1 MPGDR
6 GQEWEE
12 YRGFAIAPHGNQWE
26 ATHKNH
32 IRRFFQTKK
41 QAKRWIDRRVD
52 HGPNRRGIVRRAID
66 ALIRNKP
73 PDDWRRFPDSQR

>member
-12 YRGFAIAPHGNQWE
+12 YRGFAIAPYGDQWE
-26 ATHKNH
+26 ATYENL
-32 IRRFFQTKK
+32 IRRLFRTKK
-41 QAKRWIDRRVD
+41 QAKRWIDRCVD
-52 HGPNRRGIVRRAID
+52 HGLNRRGIVRRAID

>member
-1 MPGDR
+1 MPDDR
-6 GQEWEE
+6 AQESEE
-12 YRGFAIAPHGNQWE
+12 YRGFAIAPHGHQWE
-26 ATHKNH
+26 ATHENH

-66 ALIRNKP
+66 ALIGYKP
-73 PDDWRRFPDSQR
+73 PDDWRRFPDSRR